1 MVTAGGLA
9 DTIRQIPYN
18 LRRMPRRTLF
28 VLVLGLLALAGCT
41 RPISHAYT
49 TQTPP
54 PTRPPTTTVVPTT
67 TAPQPMVF
75 TGEGYHLHST
85 GRVSRTV
92 SDAAWAGVLETLNK
106 YLELGIL
113 TPLRSGGPAGD
124 LTPLFTTLSVD
135 RVLTGPDRFA
145 FIDENLP
152 PAADLR
158 AEALVA
164 GMNGLAG
171 PDGGVSVVT
180 AGLDLRIVGQIG
192 GSPLTVVRNGELVL
206 VPEGGT
212 WRIDGWDLT
221 AIRTHAQVTTSTTSV
236 RS

>member
-1 MVTAGGLA
+1 
-9 DTIRQIPYN
+9 
-18 LRRMPRRTLF
+18 MPRRTLLL
-28 VLVLGLLALAGCT
+28 LVSGLLALAGCT

-54 PTRPPTTTVVPTT
+54 PTLPATTSPPPTVPVP
-67 TAPQPMVF
+67 AAQQIVF
-75 TGEGYHLHST
+75 TGAGYHLHST
-85 GRVSRTV
+85 GRVSQAV

-113 TPLRSGGPAGD
+113 TPLRSGGLAGD
-124 LTPLFTTLSVD
+124 LTPLFTPLAVD

-158 AEALVA
+158 PESMEA
-164 GMNGLAG
+164 GMNALAG

-180 AGLDLRIVGQIG
+180 AGLDVRIVGHVD

-212 WRIDGWDLT
+212 WRIDGWDIT
-221 AIRTHAQVTTSTTSV
+221 VTRTLAQVTTTTTV